1 MTTSCAGQLNFW
13 TIHRQQVSVSFDGGQ
28 IVSDAGLL
36 PVRHFEKQLGLL
48 ADLAARLPDPRSPK
62 FTQHS
67 AEALLTQQVYQ
78 ILAGYPDCNDAQ
90 RLRQDPLFQTLVDV
104 APDAARPLASGST
117 LARFQ
122 YAYTRRQREL
132 PVEERP
138 AFREMYRAQTQRI
151 LIINDFLVD
160 TFIGT
165 RRRPPRQV
173 IIDLDPTD
181 DPTHGQQ
188 ALSGYHGYYQQHQY
202 FPLLAFD
209 GDSGFPLAAWLRPG
223 RVGAGLG
230 AVAVLSRIVDRLR
243 QAWPDVLILVRGDCS
258 LAQPELYE
266 YCEGEGLLYAF
277 GYASNAVLQR
287 RTAGAFEDLHT
298 YYAFYGHREPQLQRF
313 EVVDDY
319 QAEGWSRP
327 RRVLA
332 KLEITPQGSQRR
344 FVVTNLSGHPQGLYR
359 GFYVQRGTV
368 PEQPFDELKNGLWA
382 DRLSAHGFRANAFR
396 LLLHVVAHAIVVLF
410 REAAATIPEVAQ
422 ATVST
427 LRQRLW
433 KVGAWVQTS
442 VRRIWF
448 HLSETW
454 PCQGLWL
461 RVQQALNRYLEQ
473 RHPRGMAAPPTS
485 GGLPM

>member
-1 MTTSCAGQLNFW
+1 MTTDCAHQLTFW
-13 TIHRQQVSVSFDGGQ
+13 TIQRQLVTVSFDGGQ

-48 ADLAARLPDPRSPK
+48 ADLAARLPDPRSARH
-62 FTQHS
+62 TQHS

-90 RLRQDPLFQTLVDV
+90 RLRQDPLFQTLLDV
-104 APDAARPLASGST
+104 APDAGQALASGST

-122 YAYTRRQREL
+122 YAYTRRQRDL
-132 PVEERP
+132 PVEDRP
-138 AFREMYRAQTQRI
+138 AFRDMYRAQSQRI
-151 LIINDFLVD
+151 LISNDYLVD
-160 TFIGT
+160 TFMRT

-181 DPTHGQQ
+181 DPTHGEQ

-223 RVGAGLG
+223 RIGAGLG

-266 YCEGEGLLYAF
+266 YCESQGLLYAF

-287 RTAGAFEDLHT
+287 RTEAAFQDLHT
-298 YYAFYGHREPQLQRF
+298 YYAFYGQREPHVQRF
-313 EVVDDY
+313 EVIEDY

-327 RRVLA
+327 RRLLA
-332 KLEITPQGSQRR
+332 KLEIMPQGSQRR

-359 GFYVQRGTV
+359 GFYVQRGKV

-382 DRLSAHGFRANAFR
+382 DRLSASGFRANAFR
-396 LLLHVVAHAIVVLF
+396 LLVHVVAYAIVVLF
-410 REAAATIPEVAQ
+410 REAAATVPEVAQ

-433 KVGAWVQTS
+433 KVGAWVQSS

-454 PCQGLWL
+454 PCQGLWW
-461 RVQQALNRYLEQ
+461 RVQQALSQYLEQ
-473 RHPRGMAAPPTS
+473 RRLGETALPQTS
-485 GGLPM
+485 TELPM